1 MDILLKQPDA
11 IPVSL
16 GWSCHMALYIQE
28 LGDMERRRHERHV
41 FDWFGSP
48 MWSICELI
56 DLNFEGMTD
65 RTKIVRRRRYMDNF
79 KEILSHTDY
88 ELRFLHDF
96 KDENN
101 ITDDDWHQF
110 EEKYARRI
118 QRFRD
123 LLRMAKQTNKKLIF
137 FRLEQVF
144 HRRIQYI
151 NRFENETFYVNYFA
165 DQMRAK
171 GIRFQIIYLTT
182 TVPTQYK
189 NNVIYVQFGKKA
201 PDMEVSFNQIQDI
214 VKANLPYIRE
224 ALKAV

>member
-1 MDILLKQPDA
+1 MEILLKQPDA

-56 DLNFEGMTD
+56 DMDFEGMTD
-65 RTKIVRRRRYMDNF
+65 RTKIIPRRRYMDNF
-79 KEILSHTDY
+79 KEILSHTEY

-101 ITDDDWHQF
+101 ITDDDWSQF

-123 LLRMAKQTNKKLIF
+123 LLTMAKQTNKKLIF

-165 DQMRAK
+165 DQMRQK

-182 TVPTQYK
+182 SVPTHYR

-201 PDMEVSFNQIQDI
+201 PDMEVGFNQIQEI
-214 VKANLPYIRE
+214 VKENLTYIRE

>member
-1 MDILLKQPDA
+1 MDTLLKQPDA

-16 GWSCHMALYIQE
+16 GWNCHVALYIQD

-56 DLNFEGMTD
+56 DMDFEGMTD
-65 RTKIVRRRRYMDNF
+65 RTKIIPRRRFTDSF
-79 KEILSHTDY
+79 KEILSHTEY
-88 ELRFLHDF
+88 ELRFLHEF
-96 KDENN
+96 KNDKNVTDEE
-101 ITDDDWHQF
+101 WQQF
-110 EEKYARRI
+110 EEKYTRRI
-118 QRFRD
+118 QRFHD
-123 LLRMAKQTNKKLIF
+123 LLTMAKQRNKKIIF
-137 FRLEQVF
+137 FRLEQEQS
-144 HRRIQYI
+144 RRIQYI
-151 NRFENETFYVNYFA
+151 NRFENENFYVNYFA

-182 TVPTQYK
+182 TVPTHYK
-189 NNVIYVQFGKKA
+189 NNVIYVQFGKA
-201 PDMEVSFNQIQDI
+201 NPGVEIGLNQIQDI